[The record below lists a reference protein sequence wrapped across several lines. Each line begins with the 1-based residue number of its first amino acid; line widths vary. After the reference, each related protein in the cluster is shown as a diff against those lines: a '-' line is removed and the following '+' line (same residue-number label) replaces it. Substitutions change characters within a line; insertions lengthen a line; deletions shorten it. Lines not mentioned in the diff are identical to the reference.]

1 MTIHEVYQRYQIMP
15 SLRDHMFRVAGVANL
30 IGTKLRAVPSSL
42 PENAQAFTPQDLK
55 DVIEAAL
62 LHDLGNIAKFDL
74 EYFPEFLAPQG
85 LKYWQEV
92 QEQSWAKYGKNAHTT
107 TMLMLDELNISP
119 RVKELV
125 DAVSFNKAK
134 KNRDTPDYALKL
146 VAYSDMR
153 VDPHGV
159 VSLDERFKDGE
170 KRYQS
175 REKVSTF
182 TYAMAACLRS
192 IEKQLFAPLEIS
204 PEDVNIENVSPFITD
219 FAELSLQ

>member
-15 SLRDHMFRVAGVANL
+15 SLWDHMFRVAGVANY
-30 IGTKLRAVPSSL
+30 IGTKLLAVPL
-42 PENAQAFTPQDLK
+42 LETAQPFTVQDLD
-55 DVIEAAL
+55 DVIAAAL

-74 EYFPEFLAPQG
+74 DYFPEFLAPQG
-85 LKYWQEV
+85 LKYWQKV

-107 TMLMLDELNISP
+107 TLLMLDELDVSP

-134 KNRDTPDYALKL
+134 KTLDSPDYARKL

-159 VSLDERFKDGE
+159 VSLEDRFKDGE

-175 REKVSTF
+175 KERVSTF
-182 TYAMAACLRS
+182 TYAMAACLRN
-192 IEKQLFAPLEIS
+192 IEKQLFSPLDAS
-204 PEDVNIENVSPFITD
+204 PEDVTNEHVSPFIFPFD
-219 FAELSLQ
+219 DVQLQ